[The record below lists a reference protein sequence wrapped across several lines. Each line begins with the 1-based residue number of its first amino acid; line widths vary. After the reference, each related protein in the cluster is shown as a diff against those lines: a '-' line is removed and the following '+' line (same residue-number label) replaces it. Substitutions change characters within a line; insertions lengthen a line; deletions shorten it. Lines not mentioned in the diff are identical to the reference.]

1 MWALCTRLHGR
12 KDVLSKVHLVCSSAR
27 ILDEHVV
34 PWVRVLERFNRINLI
49 QPHITRRKSF
59 NSCRAHS
66 KKFALYSYVC
76 WISEK
81 GRYLNKEK
89 GAIIHVVN
97 TRDTLF
103 GAKLSNSKVLQAGN
117 SQFNSSC
124 LPGFE
129 KGLFLRSKNLI
140 SSKWLETNQPIL
152 VKKLLLIASIA

>member
-1 MWALCTRLHGR
+1 MSLAKFTLY
-12 KDVLSKVHLVCSSAR
+12 A
-27 ILDEHVV
+27 
-34 PWVRVLERFNRINLI
+34 PVRGSLMSTLYLGWEFLRDLTESTLI

-66 KKFALYSYVC
+66 KKFAKKIALYSYVC